1 MENILHLSS
10 PVDFQ
15 QLMIFLQQLS
25 ATEKQKIV
33 SFLLKEK
40 IEQDATMTHFASEKI
55 LAKDWL
61 SPEEDAAWGDL

>member
-1 MENILHLSS
+1 MENTLRLTS

-15 QLMIFLQQLS
+15 QLIGFLQQLS
-25 ATEKQKIV
+25 STEKQKIIA
-33 SFLLKEK
+33 FLLTNK

-61 SPEEDAAWGDL
+61 SPEEDTAWADL

>member
-1 MENILHLSS
+1 MENILRLSS

-25 ATEKQKIV
+25 AIEKQKIV

-40 IEQDATMTHFASEKI
+40 IEQDATMTHFASEKT

-61 SPEEDAAWGDL
+61 SPEEDAAWADL

>member
-1 MENILHLSS
+1 MENILRLNS

-25 ATEKQKIV
+25 ATEKQKVV

-61 SPEEDAAWGDL
+61 SPEEDAAWADL

>member
-1 MENILHLSS
+1 MENILRLSS

-40 IEQDATMTHFASEKI
+40 IEQDAIMTHFASEKI

-61 SPEEDAAWGDL
+61 SPEEDAAWADL

>member
-1 MENILHLSS
+1 MENILRLSL

-61 SPEEDAAWGDL
+61 SQEEDAAWADL

>member
-1 MENILHLSS
+1 MENILRLSS

-61 SPEEDAAWGDL
+61 SPEEDAAWADL

>member
-1 MENILHLSS
+1 
-10 PVDFQ
+10 
-15 QLMIFLQQLS
+15 LQQLS

-61 SPEEDAAWGDL
+61 SPEEDAAWADL

>member
-1 MENILHLSS
+1 MENILRLSL

-61 SPEEDAAWGDL
+61 SPEEDAAWADL